1 MPVINNCAA
10 FLVEL
15 FQRPQNY
22 GKQPMDVKLFQKPQ
36 SYGTQLINVNAAV
49 PIESCQ
55 RQPSCGKQPMD
66 VNAFVRYVNYA
77 ERYNLTEVLS
87 VTPKRGTMY
96 SIRSLKDAGIDKC
109 LSTKIRMDIY
119 EEKCKQ
125 YEAQGET
132 LSLSSEG

>member
-1 MPVINNCAA
+1 MPVINKCAA

-15 FQRPQNY
+15 FQ
-22 GKQPMDVKLFQKPQ
+22 KPQ
-36 SYGTQLINVNAAV
+36 SYGT
-49 PIESCQ
+49 
-55 RQPSCGKQPMD
+55 QPMD
-66 VNAFVRYVNYA
+66 VNAFVRYVDYA

-109 LSTKIRMDIY
+109 LSTKIRMNIY

-132 LSLSSEG
+132 LSLSSEGWLEEGLKRA